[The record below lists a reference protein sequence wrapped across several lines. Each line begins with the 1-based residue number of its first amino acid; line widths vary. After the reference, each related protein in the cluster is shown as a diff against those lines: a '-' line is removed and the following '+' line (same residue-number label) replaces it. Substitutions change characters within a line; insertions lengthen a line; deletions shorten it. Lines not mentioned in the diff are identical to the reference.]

1 MAIKQISVFVENKP
15 GRLADITG
23 FLADGGISIRAFSIA
38 DTTDFGILRLI
49 VSDTDKAAKVLKE
62 HGVAVSITEVVGIS
76 IPDVTGAFAKVVKL
90 LSDAGENVEYAYAFL
105 TPEEGHAYV
114 IFRVDNNEMSLCQAQ
129 QRTRFSVLK
138 KETQSLSRSS
148 MTGLQKL
155 KNQENMMIFIRSIL
169 WTHLKTVR
177 M

>member
-62 HGVAVSITEVVGIS
+62 HGFHNRGCRDFYSGCYRCFCQS
-76 IPDVTGAFAKVVKL
+76 
-90 LSDAGENVEYAYAFL
+90 
-105 TPEEGHAYV
+105 
-114 IFRVDNNEMSLCQAQ
+114 CQASF
-129 QRTRFSVLK
+129 RCRRK
-138 KETQSLSRSS
+138 C
-148 MTGLQKL
+148 
-155 KNQENMMIFIRSIL
+155 
-169 WTHLKTVR
+169 
-177 M
+177 

>member
-114 IFRVDNNEMSLCQAQ
+114 IFRVDNNEKAC
-129 QRTRFSVLK
+129 
-138 KETQSLSRSS
+138 E
-148 MTGLQKL
+148 
-155 KNQENMMIFIRSIL
+155 
-169 WTHLKTVR
+169 HLKENGADVIEENSLL
-177 M
+177 